1 MGYSAAATFAEA
13 LKQAGDDPTREKLV
27 SALEGMKGFDQKIGP
42 AITFAPL
49 SDDPYSRRGQTG
61 VVLMQ
66 LKDGGFR
73 SLGAVIDP
81 VRGGK

>member
-1 MGYSAAATFAEA
+1 
-13 LKQAGDDPTREKLV
+13 
-27 SALEGMKGFDQKIGP
+27 MKGFDQKIGP